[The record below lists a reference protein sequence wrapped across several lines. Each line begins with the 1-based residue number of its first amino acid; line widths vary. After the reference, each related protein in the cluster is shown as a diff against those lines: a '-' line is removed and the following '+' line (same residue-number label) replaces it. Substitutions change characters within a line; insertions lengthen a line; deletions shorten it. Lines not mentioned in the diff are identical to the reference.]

1 MPKKL
6 NERELIARRLNNLK
20 KLICKVTDSLG
31 YIENELAAC
40 GEQTDTWWYKFRKEQ
55 REMQEQLLLGRL
67 AIAAEANS
75 VAGNYSKRTEW
86 IDTPE
91 GKRWKANQQKL
102 QPALAAMDAA
112 IRAQVKTARAA
123 EATAEIIRASLPERK
138 PLDSSSRS

>member
-20 KLICKVTDSLG
+20 KIICKVTDSLAF
-31 YIENELAAC
+31 IENELIAC
-40 GEQTDTWWYKFRKEQ
+40 GDLSDPWWSNFRKEQ
-55 REMQEQLLLGRL
+55 REMQEKLLLTRL
-67 AIAAEANS
+67 AQAAEYNS
-75 VAGNYSKRTEW
+75 IAGDYSKRPEW

-112 IRAQVKTARAA
+112 IAAQVKTARAA
-123 EATAEIIRASLPERK
+123 IATAEIIAASLPECK
-138 PLDSSSRS
+138 PLDSSSQS